1 MADTNNTPAP
11 PDAVDEIV
19 LDLLHQG
26 SMLPRGK
33 TINAKMFP
41 EAAARIR
48 RLIVEARIDEAERK
62 GENKDYGVVHYNDD
76 GSTFTL
82 LDSRIT
88 ELQQQLTDGGQQDGK
103 S

>member
-1 MADTNNTPAP
+1 MDAIDPKDIFIEPKEP
-11 PDAVDEIV
+11 PYPKKVMIGNRIYV
-19 LDLLHQG
+19 LE
-26 SMLPRGK
+26 S
-33 TINAKMFP
+33 
-41 EAAARIR
+41 EAAACIR